1 VCCVLT
7 GVEGRIDQK
16 FDLELRSAAG
26 GAVQPR
32 PNVLTPWWSRAW
44 FDHQGFT
51 SDTYTAR
58 SYALQLALW
67 TLAAPAGS
75 WSYESCM
82 LRRGWGQA
90 GEGEVAIDP
99 EYRRLSRERHQAA
112 ATKTR
117 LMRVID
123 DPRAGTIAR
132 AAPPVKIQI
141 GKRKARCR
149 SGRHALPL
157 CRVTCKFSLL
167 AAPTRVCCG
176 YQYVKLTV

>member
-1 VCCVLT
+1 MHCRCRC
-7 GVEGRIDQK
+7 GHWQPGRLVAIQVSPRD
-16 FDLELRSAAG
+16 AG
-26 GAVQPR
+26 P
-32 PNVLTPWWSRAW
+32 
-44 FDHQGFT
+44 
-51 SDTYTAR
+51 
-58 SYALQLALW
+58 
-67 TLAAPAGS
+67 
-75 WSYESCM
+75 

-149 SGRHALPL
+149 AGHHALSL
-157 CRVTCKFSLL
+157 YRVTCNLSLL
-167 AAPTRVCCG
+167 TA
-176 YQYVKLTV
+176 